1 MTSTRP
7 ATLLPANTGLAM
19 TNVLAYIGR
28 NTYELYRYFAGLY
41 EMTAKAVYWT
51 FVAPFRGRSLKWGYA
66 LHQMVLVG
74 YNAIPIVFLI
84 SFFVGLILAL
94 QGAHELVR
102 LGGAAFTMN
111 LVAVAM
117 TREIGPLMTAIVV
130 AGRSGSAFAA
140 EIGTM
145 KVTEEL
151 DAYEAMGLSNVR
163 FLVVPKYLSM
173 LVMMP
178 CLTMLADLAGIL
190 GGVLF
195 SMLQLGQSLALVWHT
210 TIESLEMQDIWTGL
224 IKSLVFGAVITEV
237 GCFEGFTVRGGA
249 EGVGKSTTASVVNS
263 IIMVIAADVVFTA
276 LFYYTGG

>member
-1 MTSTRP
+1 MTS
-7 ATLLPANTGLAM
+7 
-19 TNVLAYIGR
+19 VLAYIGR
-28 NTYELYRYFAGLY
+28 NTFAAYHYFSGLY

-51 FVAPFRGRSLKWGYA
+51 FVAPFKGVKPKWGYA

-74 YNAIPIVFLI
+74 YNALPIVFLI

-102 LGGAAFTMN
+102 LGGATYTMN

-151 DAYEAMGLSNVR
+151 DAYEAMGLSSVR
-163 FLVVPKYLSM
+163 FLVVPKYLAM

-178 CLTMLADLAGIL
+178 CLTMMADMAGVL
-190 GGVLF
+190 GGALF
-195 SMLQLGQSLALVWHT
+195 SMLQLGQSVALVWHT
-210 TIESLEMQDIWTGL
+210 TVESLNMQDIWTGL
-224 IKSLVFGAVITEV
+224 VKSLVFGAVITEV
-237 GCFEGFTVRGGA
+237 GCFEGFAVRGGA
-249 EGVGKSTTASVVNS
+249 EGVGKSTTNSVVNS
-263 IIMVIAADVVFTA
+263 IILVIAADVVFTA
-276 LFYYTGG
+276 LFYYTA

>member
-1 MTSTRP
+1 MTD
-7 ATLLPANTGLAM
+7 
-19 TNVLAYIGR
+19 VLAYIGR
-28 NTYELYRYFAGLY
+28 NTYGLYRYFAGLY
-41 EMTAKAVYWT
+41 EITAKEVYWT
-51 FVAPFRGRSLKWGYA
+51 FVAPFKGRKLKWGAA

-74 YNAIPIVFLI
+74 YNAVPIVFLI

-102 LGGAAFTMN
+102 LGGAGYTMS

-117 TREIGPLMTAIVV
+117 TREIGPLMTAIML

-151 DAYEAMGLSNVR
+151 DAFEAMGLSSVR
-163 FLVVPKYLSM
+163 FLVVPKYLAM
-173 LVMMP
+173 LVIMP
-178 CLTMLADLAGIL
+178 CLTMLSDLAGVL

-195 SMLQLGQSLALVWHT
+195 SMLQLGQSSSFVWHT
-210 TIESLEMQDIWTGL
+210 TMESLDMQDIWTGL
-224 IKSLVFGAVITEV
+224 IKSLVFGAVITKV

-249 EGVGKSTTASVVNS
+249 EGVGKSTTSSVVNS
-263 IIMVIAADVVFTA
+263 IILVIVADVLFTA
-276 LFYYTGG
+276 LFYYTA

>member
-1 MTSTRP
+1 MTS
-7 ATLLPANTGLAM
+7 
-19 TNVLAYIGR
+19 VLAYIGR
-28 NTYELYRYFAGLY
+28 NTFAAYHYFSGLY

-51 FVAPFRGRSLKWGYA
+51 FVAPFKGIKPKWGYA

-74 YNAIPIVFLI
+74 YTALPIVFLI

-102 LGGAAFTMN
+102 LGGATYTMD

-117 TREIGPLMTAIVV
+117 TREIGPLMTAVVV

-151 DAYEAMGLSNVR
+151 DAYEAMGLSSVR
-163 FLVVPKYLSM
+163 FLVVPKYLAM

-178 CLTMLADLAGIL
+178 CLTMMSDLAGVL

-195 SMLQLGQSLALVWHT
+195 CMLQLGQSAALVWHT
-210 TIESLEMQDIWTGL
+210 TIESLNMQDIWTGL
-224 IKSLVFGAVITEV
+224 VKSLVFGVVITEV
-237 GCFEGFTVRGGA
+237 GCFEGFAVRGGA

-263 IIMVIAADVVFTA
+263 IILVIAADVVFTA
-276 LFYYTGG
+276 LFYYTA

>member
-1 MTSTRP
+1 MTS
-7 ATLLPANTGLAM
+7 
-19 TNVLAYIGR
+19 VLAHIGR
-28 NTYELYRYFAGLY
+28 NTIALYNYFAGLY

-51 FVAPFRGRSLKWGYA
+51 FVAPFKGRSLKWGYT

-74 YNAIPIVFLI
+74 YNAVPIVFLI

-94 QGAHELVR
+94 QGAHELVK

-151 DAYEAMGLSNVR
+151 DAYEAMGLSSVR

-173 LVMMP
+173 LIMMP
-178 CLTMLADLAGIL
+178 CLTMLSDLAGIL

-210 TIESLEMQDIWTGL
+210 TMESLEMQDIWTGL

-237 GCFEGFTVRGGA
+237 GCFEGFIVRGGA
-249 EGVGKSTTASVVNS
+249 EGVGKSTTSSVVNS
-263 IIMVIAADVVFTA
+263 IILVIAADVVFTT
-276 LFYYTGG
+276 LFYYTG

>member
-1 MTSTRP
+1 MTS
-7 ATLLPANTGLAM
+7 
-19 TNVLAYIGR
+19 VLAYIGR
-28 NTYELYRYFAGLY
+28 NTIELYRYFTGLY
-41 EMTAKAVYWT
+41 EMTAKALYWT
-51 FVAPFRGRSLKWGYA
+51 FVAPFKGRQLKWGYT
-66 LHQMVLVG
+66 LRQMVLVG

-94 QGAHELVR
+94 QGAHELVK
-102 LGGAAFTMN
+102 LGGATYTMS
-111 LVAVAM
+111 LVSVAM
-117 TREIGPLMTAIVV
+117 TREIGPLMTAIIV

-151 DAYEAMGLSNVR
+151 DAFEAMGLSSVR

-173 LVMMP
+173 LIMMP
-178 CLTMLADLAGIL
+178 CLTMMSDLAGIL

-195 SMLQLGQSLALVWHT
+195 SMLQLGQSLALVWYNT
-210 TIESLEMQDIWTGL
+210 MDSLSMQDIWTGL

-237 GCFEGFTVRGGA
+237 GCFEGFEVRGGA

-263 IIMVIAADVVFTA
+263 IILVIAADVVFTT
-276 LFYYTGG
+276 LFYYTA

>member
-1 MTSTRP
+1 MTS
-7 ATLLPANTGLAM
+7 
-19 TNVLAYIGR
+19 VLTYIGR
-28 NTYELYRYFAGLY
+28 STFAAYRYFSGLY

-51 FVAPFRGRSLKWGYA
+51 FVAPFKGRKPKWGYA

-74 YNAIPIVFLI
+74 YNALPIVFLI

-102 LGGAAFTMN
+102 LGGATYTMN

-151 DAYEAMGLSNVR
+151 DAYEAMGLSSVR
-163 FLVVPKYLSM
+163 FLVVPKYLAM

-178 CLTMLADLAGIL
+178 CLTMMSDMAGVL

-195 SMLQLGQSLALVWHT
+195 SMLQLGQSVALVWHT
-210 TIESLEMQDIWTGL
+210 TVESLNMQDIWTGL
-224 IKSLVFGAVITEV
+224 VKSLVFGAVITEV
-237 GCFEGFTVRGGA
+237 GCFEGFAVRGGA

-263 IIMVIAADVVFTA
+263 IILVIAADVVFTA
-276 LFYYTGG
+276 LFYYTA

>member
-1 MTSTRP
+1 
-7 ATLLPANTGLAM
+7 M

-28 NTYELYRYFAGLY
+28 NTYGLYRYFAGLY
-41 EMTAKAVYWT
+41 EITAKAVYWT
-51 FVAPFRGRSLKWGYA
+51 FVAPFKGKSLKWGYA

-74 YNAIPIVFLI
+74 YNALPIVFLI

-102 LGGAAFTMN
+102 LGGGGYTMS

-117 TREIGPLMTAIVV
+117 TREIGPLMTAIIV

-151 DAYEAMGLSNVR
+151 DAYEAMGLSSVR
-163 FLVVPKYLSM
+163 FLVVPKYLAM
-173 LVMMP
+173 LVIMP
-178 CLTMLADLAGIL
+178 CLTMLSDLAGIL
-190 GGVLF
+190 GGALF
-195 SMLQLGQSLALVWHT
+195 SMLQLGQSLALVSHT

-224 IKSLVFGAVITEV
+224 IKSLVFGAVITKV
-237 GCFEGFTVRGGA
+237 GCLEGLTVRGGA

-263 IIMVIAADVVFTA
+263 IILVIAADVLFTA
-276 LFYYTGG
+276 LFYYTA

>member
-1 MTSTRP
+1 MT
-7 ATLLPANTGLAM
+7 A
-19 TNVLAYIGR
+19 VLAYIGR
-28 NTYELYRYFAGLY
+28 NTFAAYRYFVGLY

-51 FVAPFRGRSLKWGYA
+51 FVAPFEGRKLKWGYA

-74 YNAIPIVFLI
+74 YSAVPIVFLI

-94 QGAHELVR
+94 QGAHELVK
-102 LGGAAFTMN
+102 LGGATYTMS

-151 DAYEAMGLSNVR
+151 DAYEAMGLSSVR

-173 LVMMP
+173 LLMMP
-178 CLTMLADLAGIL
+178 CLTMLSDLAGIL
-190 GGVLF
+190 GGLLF
-195 SMLQLGQSLALVWHT
+195 SVLQLGQSLALVWNS
-210 TIESLEMQDIWTGL
+210 TIDSLSMQDIWTGL

-237 GCFEGFTVRGGA
+237 GCFEGFSVRGGA

-263 IIMVIAADVVFTA
+263 IIMVIAADVVFTT